1 MYALKSFFS
10 IRCKNFFFPSS
21 PHGSTL
27 SPSFGVCFPLACGRH
42 MNGNW
47 RAWEPDVKTFAG
59 SDLRFFRART
69 LLVRDE
75 DCLIERPPQILTGL
89 RCDPF
94 QSAPPGITLERCRWG
109 RGSSQSRGLC
119 LTDSTFHPT
128 LGLEN
133 NFRVGGVGKNQ
144 EKPRH
149 HPSWS
154 RIFHDNSSKPVSPQ
168 LGSLGDSALS
178 R

>member
-1 MYALKSFFS
+1 
-10 IRCKNFFFPSS
+10 
-21 PHGSTL
+21 
-27 SPSFGVCFPLACGRH
+27 

-47 RAWEPDVKTFAG
+47 RVWKPDVKTFAG
-59 SDLRFFRART
+59 SDLRFLRART

-109 RGSSQSRGLC
+109 RGRSHRVEDQDPGGLSGLC

-133 NFRVGGVGKNQ
+133 NFRVGGMGKNQ

-149 HPSWS
+149 HPSW
-154 RIFHDNSSKPVSPQ
+154 
-168 LGSLGDSALS
+168 
-178 R
+178 